1 MYDRDE
7 IRQIADDLSRA
18 NWDSPPLSEADRAM
32 LKYVHKLTVQPGDID
47 ESDIAPLRDAGFDDR
62 AIGDIAVNCA
72 LFAFFTRIVDGL
84 GATLE
89 PGMVEEAERIGLS
102 SHMPAAAD

>member
-1 MYDRDE
+1 MND
-7 IRQIADDLSRA
+7 
-18 NWDSPPLSEADRAM
+18 ADRAM
-32 LKYVHKLTVQPGDID
+32 LEYVYKLTVQPANID
-47 ESDIAPLRDAGFDDR
+47 ESDIVPLREAGFDDR

-89 PGMVEEAERIGLS
+89 PGMIEEAERIGLG
-102 SHMPAAAD
+102 SHMPTPTD